1 LTAATTVQLSS
12 GDIRLGQSVLLDGGS
27 AAPRPEIRHCTVET
41 DTFAAG
47 FHAVGFGLSSLSLM
61 TFRLLQASRPA
72 AVAVCCH
79 GRAPDCS
86 LAGRAT
92 RRV

>member
-1 LTAATTVQLSS
+1 MSS

-47 FHAVGFGLSSLSLM
+47 FHAVIWALQPVPNDIPPFAGLLSCCSR
-61 TFRLLQASRPA
+61 RLLPRP
-72 AVAVCCH
+72 
-79 GRAPDCS
+79 RARLFARGFAPLD
-86 LAGRAT
+86 
-92 RRV
+92 